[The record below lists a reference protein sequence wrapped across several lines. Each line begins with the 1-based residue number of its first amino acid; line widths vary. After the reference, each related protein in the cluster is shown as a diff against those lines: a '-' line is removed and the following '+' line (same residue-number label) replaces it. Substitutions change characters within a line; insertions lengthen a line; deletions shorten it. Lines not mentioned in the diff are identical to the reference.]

1 MGHGRWWKVL
11 ALTKR
16 AATALCLVLLELT
29 PVAPITVLAQ
39 SQCAVPSY
47 LSPRREFNS
56 RVGAWDL
63 QVSSQEECSGGEKVS
78 VEAGRASPADHVS
91 GGGSG
96 SNQSSGG
103 GHGGFLSIPI
113 FCRRDDY
120 MFLPPDAQGGIPC
133 VSVPQDAAFDPG
145 PLAARLA
152 AGVPPPDLR
161 IRMNPEKGLVNVPT
175 WFWVEGYDGGTLS
188 AGETVLQQH
197 NICHLVAIRDANGL
211 AQLDETGRPR
221 TRLDCHTEDTTFDVE
236 VRLWPKDFA
245 WDFGDHSAPQ
255 TIGCAGVGD
264 CSDSALGSPFVDASA
279 SHASPIQHPYVWSS
293 LGVN

>member
-1 MGHGRWWKVL
+1 
-11 ALTKR
+11 
-16 AATALCLVLLELT
+16 
-29 PVAPITVLAQ
+29 
-39 SQCAVPSY
+39 
-47 LSPRREFNS
+47 
-56 RVGAWDL
+56 
-63 QVSSQEECSGGEKVS
+63 
-78 VEAGRASPADHVS
+78 
-91 GGGSG
+91 
-96 SNQSSGG
+96 
-103 GHGGFLSIPI
+103 
-113 FCRRDDY
+113 
-120 MFLPPDAQGGIPC
+120 
-133 VSVPQDAAFDPG
+133 
-145 PLAARLA
+145 
-152 AGVPPPDLR
+152 
-161 IRMNPEKGLVNVPT
+161 MNPEKGLVNVPT

-293 LGVN
+293 LGVNGAADAYVVHLAITFAAEYRVSVNGQDQGGWRGLPARNLSWTANHQVQEAQAVLVRPCPVTVLRC